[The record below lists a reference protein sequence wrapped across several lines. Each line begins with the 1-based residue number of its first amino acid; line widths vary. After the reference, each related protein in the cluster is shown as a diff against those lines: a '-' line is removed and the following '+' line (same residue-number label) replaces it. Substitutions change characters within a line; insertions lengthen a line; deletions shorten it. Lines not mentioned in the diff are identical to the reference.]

1 MFTMKGSASLRACWL
16 RRPLSLA
23 IGRRRSAT
31 HAPSGRVTTAIC
43 ASKPQATWDADHHV
57 VVSQQQAADP
67 RPQIPP
73 RLIRHVTN
81 E

>member
-1 MFTMKGSASLRACWL
+1 MFTIQDSVFLRLCWI
-16 RRPLSLA
+16 RLSLA
-23 IGRRRSAT
+23 MGRRRCAT
-31 HAPSGRVTTAIC
+31 HVPSARITTTIG
-43 ASKPQATWDADHHV
+43 ASKPQAIWGADHHV
-57 VVSQQQAADP
+57 VMSQQQAADP